1 MNRCPNCGEENP
13 ERARFCLNCGAS
25 LAAAPAAVE
34 VRKTVTIL
42 FADVVGSTSL
52 GEQTDPESTRR
63 MLSRYFDAMRRVI
76 ERHGGQVEKFIGDAV
91 MAVFGI
97 PTLHEDDALRAVRAA
112 HEMQSAVSLLNEELA
127 SASWNPIALRIGVNT
142 GEVVAGEATGG
153 HTLVTGDAVNVAAR
167 LEQAADPGQILLGP
181 TTHRLVRA
189 SIQAEPMPPLE
200 LKGKAEPV
208 EAFRL
213 TGVGDHGPIRRHDTP
228 LVGRAREMHVLAE
241 AFDRANEEQAC
252 YLFTLLGTA
261 GVGKS
266 RLVHEFLGQMRD
278 RARVLRARCLPYGE
292 GITFW
297 PVVELVQT
305 AAGIGLNEPPASAV
319 EKLRALLEEA
329 PDRDPILDRVCP
341 TIGLSDNVVPTEE
354 TFLGVRKFLE
364 AIASTKP
371 LIVVIDDLQWA
382 EPTMLDLIEHVADW
396 SREAP
401 ILFLV
406 IARPELLDARPHWGG
421 GKLNA
426 TTILLEPLGSAD
438 ATELIANLV
447 DDDELAKTVQQR
459 IGDTAE
465 GNPLFVEELVAMLV
479 DQGVLRRENGGWR
492 GADEL
497 VTISVPPS
505 ISALVAARLD
515 HLEPLE
521 RDLIGRAAVVGKIFQ
536 RSAVAE
542 LSPPERREE
551 LGPRLMTLV
560 RKELVRPDRS
570 ATTGDEAFRFRH
582 LLVRD
587 AAYAS
592 LTKEQRADLHARFAD
607 WLERIAG
614 DRILEYEEV
623 IAYHLEQ
630 GYRYRS
636 ELGLTDELTV
646 SLGGRAALRLRAGGK
661 RALAR
666 NDRAAAVNLLTRA
679 AALATDDRERTILL
693 LDAAESALIT
703 GDIAGANRRFR
714 EAREAA
720 TQTGDEVLAMRVELE
735 AFHLESM
742 TNPAV
747 DEGAYL
753 ALADRLSA
761 IAIERGDKRSLVAAE
776 VARGSVYLNHCRWME
791 ALDAWER
798 ARSLADRDEDP
809 RLWFFI
815 TAMAANA
822 LRYGPVPAGEAIQR
836 IEALATESEP
846 QAVALLASAA
856 PLLAMQG
863 RFDEARTRR
872 DESRHYFAERGM
884 QLVVGGGNRLL
895 GAAIELLAGDAVAA
909 EREFSAGVELLQ
921 PMGETGVLSTL
932 AAEWAHTLY
941 QLDRRDQMEVAI
953 ALAKKTGAPN
963 DIATQATWR
972 QVAAMAAADDRR
984 LTDAKKLIDEAMDIV
999 EPTDFLELRADTF
1012 EALAHVEARAGRAA
1026 AWRTALERA
1035 LAEHELKGNL
1045 VSARRVRELLEQGPP

>member
-1 MNRCPNCGEENP
+1 MIQCPSCGEANP
-13 ERARFCLNCGAS
+13 ERARFCLNCGSA
-25 LAAAPAAVE
+25 LGTIEPQAE

-76 ERHGGQVEKFIGDAV
+76 ERHGGTVEKFIGDAV

-97 PTLHEDDALRAVRAA
+97 PSLHEDDGLRAVRAA
-112 HEMQSAVSLLNEELA
+112 HEMQGAVELLNEELA

-142 GEVVAGEATGG
+142 GEVVAGQATAG
-153 HTLVTGDAVNVAAR
+153 HTLVTGDAVNIAAR
-167 LEQAADPGQILLGP
+167 LEQAADPGQVLLGG
-181 TTHRLVRA
+181 TTHRLVR
-189 SIQAEPMPPLE
+189 SQVEAEPMPPLE

-213 TGVGDHGPIRRHDTP
+213 ISVGDQGPIRRHDTP
-228 LVGRAREMHVLAE
+228 LVGRARELHVLEE

-266 RLVHEFLGQMRD
+266 RLVHEFLGRMRE
-278 RARVLRARCLPYGE
+278 RAQVLRARCLPYGE

-297 PVVELVQT
+297 PVIELAQA
-305 AAGIGLNEPPASAV
+305 AAGIEQNEPPATAV
-319 EKLRALLEEA
+319 QKLRTLLEGT

-341 TIGLSDNVVPTEE
+341 TIGLSEDVVPTEE
-354 TFLGVRKFLE
+354 TFWGVRKFLE
-364 AIASTKP
+364 AVASKKP

-382 EPTMLDLIEHVADW
+382 ESTMLDLIDHVADW

-401 ILFLV
+401 ILFLA

-421 GKLNA
+421 GKHNA

-447 DDDELAKTVQQR
+447 DDADLAKIVQQR

-492 GADEL
+492 AADDL
-497 VTISVPPS
+497 HTVSVPPS

-542 LSPPERREE
+542 LSPPERRDD

-614 DRILEYEEV
+614 DRLLEYQEV

-630 GYRYRS
+630 AHRYRS
-636 ELGLTDELTV
+636 ELGLTDELTA
-646 SLGGRAALRLRAGGK
+646 SLGLRATKHLRPAGM

-666 NDRAAAVNLLTRA
+666 NDQHAAANLLSRA
-679 AALATDDRERTILL
+679 AALVDDDRERGELL
-693 LDAAESALIT
+693 IHVANARMEL
-703 GDIAGANRRFR
+703 GDIGVAWRTFDDAQAAAMRSPDEELRLRIEVNRLEISMF
-714 EAREAA
+714 
-720 TQTGDEVLAMRVELE
+720 TDPTVDENRVLARADELE
-735 AFHLESM
+735 K
-742 TNPAV
+742 
-747 DEGAYL
+747 L
-753 ALADRLSA
+753 AKEL
-761 IAIERGDKRSLVAAE
+761 GNKWGQVAAAQ
-776 VARGSVYLNHCRWME
+776 ARGAVYLTRCRWMDNL
-791 ALDAWER
+791 AAMQQ
-798 ARSLADRDEDP
+798 ARDLMEPGEDP
-809 RLWFFI
+809 RLWQFTSQQI
-815 TAMAANA
+815 RNA
-822 LRYGPVPAGEAIQR
+822 LRYGPVPVR
-836 IEALATESEP
+836 EALAREAE
-846 QAVALLASAA
+846 LNLAGDAADNTRGHFLA
-856 PLLAMQG
+856 PLLAMEG
-863 RFDEARTRR
+863 RFDEARSKLASTRDYLR
-872 DESRHYFAERGM
+872 ERGM
-884 QLVVGGGNRLL
+884 SLRL
-895 GAAIELLAGDAVAA
+895 GSAALAGATIEFLAEDIEAAQRELASGIAVLK
-909 EREFSAGVELLQ
+909 E
-921 PMGETGVLSTL
+921 MGETGVLSTL
-932 AAEWAHTLY
+932 ASMQARALY
-941 QLDRRDQMEVAI
+941 LLGRRDEMEAAI
-953 ALAKKTGAPN
+953 ALAREAGSPN
-963 DIATQATWR
+963 DISTQSEWR
-972 QVAAMAAADDRR
+972 FVAAMAAADDGRP
-984 LTDAKKLIDEAMDIV
+984 DEAERLIGEAV
-999 EPTDFLELRADTF
+999 ELLEPTDFLEYRGNAF
-1012 EALAHVEARAGRAA
+1012 EALAHVEGRAGHADPREAA
-1026 AWRTALERA
+1026 LRRA
-1035 LAEHELKGNL
+1035 LAEHERKGNV
-1045 VSARRVRELLEQGPP
+1045 VSAQHIRKLLEQSPP